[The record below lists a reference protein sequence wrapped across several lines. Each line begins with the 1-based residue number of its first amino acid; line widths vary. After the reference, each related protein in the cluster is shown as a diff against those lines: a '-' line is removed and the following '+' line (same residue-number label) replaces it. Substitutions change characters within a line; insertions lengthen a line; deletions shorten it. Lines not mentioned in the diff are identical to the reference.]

1 MTTRT
6 PHRND
11 AARLTDDEAREL
23 RRRVARDGAY
33 RTARELGTSTTMLDK
48 LLGGAYSAVNG
59 WATQYRCARRTRVAD
74 DLAPASQSPA
84 V

>member
-1 MTTRT
+1 MSPDLHRT

-48 LLGGAYSAVNG
+48 LLGGCATTAAVERVRAG
-59 WATQYRCARRTRVAD
+59 LTR
-74 DLAPASQSPA
+74 PAST
-84 V
+84 